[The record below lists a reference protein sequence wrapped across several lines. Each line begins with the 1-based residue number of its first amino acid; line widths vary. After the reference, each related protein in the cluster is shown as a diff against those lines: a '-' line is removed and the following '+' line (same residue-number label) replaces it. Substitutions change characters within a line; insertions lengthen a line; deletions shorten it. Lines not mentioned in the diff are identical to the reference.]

1 MAQAITSPAPPAAP
15 GLPLVGDAFAMAGDV
30 GRFFTEQYLRLG
42 PVFRV
47 QALQRRFTVLAG
59 PEANLFVTRQGTT
72 YLRSREFWMDFDW
85 EMGAGRSL
93 LSMDGAEHAR
103 MRKAQKTGYSRSFAL
118 ERLDDVI
125 GITRSEVAAW
135 PLDEPVPGLYALQ
148 RIVTDQLG
156 TIAAGI
162 SPRDYL
168 DDIIVYV
175 RTLLAARVTRQRPAV
190 LLRTPRVR
198 RARERIEELYAKV
211 REAHEHA
218 PDERPDADADLVDD
232 LLALHHE
239 DPQFLP
245 ETDLMPAVLGPF
257 IAGLDTVASTCA
269 FMLYALLKH
278 PDLLERMTAEADA
291 SFADGTLT
299 PDSLRR
305 LDVTHRVALETLRMY
320 PIAPAITRTVSNT
333 FEFAGYTIPAGEQV
347 IVATTVPHHLERHFP
362 EPERFDIERYT
373 PARQEHRQPGV
384 FAPFGAGP
392 HVCLGAGFAEVAI
405 AATMTTIVREAE
417 LALDP
422 PDYVLKISPA
432 PTPSPDDRF
441 RFRVVRRRRAP
452 AEPDG
457 RLRSTRSGQAGR
469 QRHRPSRQAAP

>member
-1 MAQAITSPAPPAAP
+1 
-15 GLPLVGDAFAMAGDV
+15 MAGDV
-30 GRFFTEQYLRLG
+30 GAFFTRQYLRLG

-47 QALQRRFTVLAG
+47 HALGRRFTVLAG
-59 PEANLFVTRQGTT
+59 PEANVFVTKEGRLH
-72 YLRSREFWMDFDW
+72 LRSREFWMEFDR
-85 EMGAGRSL
+85 ELGAARSM

-103 MRKAQKTGYSRSFAL
+103 MRKAQKTGYSRSFIH
-118 ERLDDVI
+118 EHLDDVI
-125 GITRSEVAAW
+125 AITRREVAAW

-156 TIAAGI
+156 TIAAGM

-168 DDIIVYV
+168 DDMIVFV
-175 RTLLAARVTRQRPAV
+175 RTLLAARVTRQRPA
-190 LLRTPRVR
+190 LLMRTPRFR
-198 RARERIEELYAKV
+198 RARQRVEELYATV
-211 REAHEHA
+211 RAMHDPEQ
-218 PDERPDADADLVDD
+218 RPAADLDTGGGTDLVDD
-232 LLALHHE
+232 LLALHHA

-257 IAGLDTVASTCA
+257 IAGLDTVGSTCA

-278 PDLLERMTAEADA
+278 PDLMDRMTAEADA
-291 SFADGTLT
+291 SFAGSALSADA
-299 PDSLRR
+299 LRR

-333 FEFAGYTIPAGEQV
+333 FEFAGYTIPAGEKV
-347 IVATTVPHHLERHFP
+347 IVATTVPHHLPQHFP

-373 PARQEHRQPGV
+373 PERQEHRQPGV
-384 FAPFGAGP
+384 FAPFGAGA

-405 AATMTTIVREAE
+405 AATMATIVHEIE

-441 RFRVVRRRRAP
+441 KFRVVRRRR
-452 AEPDG
+452 
-457 RLRSTRSGQAGR
+457 SGD
-469 QRHRPSRQAAP
+469 

>member
-1 MAQAITSPAPPAAP
+1 MSYWNMAQVTPSPAPPSAP

-30 GRFFTEQYLRLG
+30 GAFFTQQYLRLG

-47 QALQRRFTVLAG
+47 HALGRRFTVLAG
-59 PEANLFVTRQGTT
+59 PEANLFVTKEGRLH
-72 YLRSREFWMDFDW
+72 LRSREFWMDFDR
-85 EMGAGRSL
+85 ELGAARSM

-103 MRKAQKTGYSRSFAL
+103 MRKAQKTGYSRSFIH
-118 ERLDDVI
+118 EHLDDVI
-125 GITRSEVAAW
+125 AITRREVGAW

-156 TIAAGI
+156 TIAAGM

-168 DDIIVYV
+168 DDMIVFV
-175 RTLLAARVTRQRPAV
+175 RTLLTARVTRQRPA
-190 LLRTPRVR
+190 LLMRTPRFR
-198 RARERIEELYAKV
+198 RARQRVEELYATV
-211 REAHEHA
+211 RAMHDPEQ
-218 PDERPDADADLVDD
+218 RPAADLDTGGGTDLVDD
-232 LLALHHE
+232 LLALHHA

-257 IAGLDTVASTCA
+257 IAGLDTVGSTCA

-278 PDLLERMTAEADA
+278 PELLDRMTAEADA
-291 SFADGTLT
+291 GFEGSVLPADA
-299 PDSLRR
+299 LRG

-333 FEFAGYTIPAGEQV
+333 FEFAGYTIPAGEKV
-347 IVATTVPHHLERHFP
+347 IVATTVPHHLAQYFP

-373 PARQEHRQPGV
+373 PERQEHRQPGV
-384 FAPFGAGP
+384 FAPFGAGT

-405 AATMTTIVREAE
+405 AATMATIVHEIE
-417 LALDP
+417 PALDP

-441 RFRVVRRRRAP
+441 KFRVVRRRQS
-452 AEPDG
+452 AE
-457 RLRSTRSGQAGR
+457 
-469 QRHRPSRQAAP
+469 

>member
-1 MAQAITSPAPPAAP
+1 MTQAVTSPAPPAAP
-15 GLPLVGDAFAMAGDV
+15 GLPLVGDAFAMAGDL
-30 GRFFTEQYLRLG
+30 GKFFTEQYLRLG

-59 PEANLFVTRQGTT
+59 PEANLFVTRQGTA
-72 YLRSREFWMDFDW
+72 YLRSREFWMDFDC
-85 EMGAGRSL
+85 EMGAARSM

-103 MRKAQKTGYSRSFAL
+103 MRRAQKTGYSRSFVL
-118 ERLDDVI
+118 GRLDDVV
-125 GITRSEVAAW
+125 GIARSEVAAW
-135 PLDEPVPGLYALQ
+135 PLDAPVPGLYALQ
-148 RIVTDQLG
+148 RIITDQLG
-156 TIAAGI
+156 TIAAGV

-175 RTLLAARVTRQRPAV
+175 RAILAARVTHRRPAV
-190 LLRTPRVR
+190 ALRTPRVR
-198 RARERIEELYAKV
+198 RARERIEELYAEV
-211 REAHEHA
+211 RAAHEQA
-218 PDERPDADADLVDD
+218 PDRRPGAGADLVDD

-245 ETDLMPAVLGPF
+245 ETDLLPAVLGPF

-291 SFADGTLT
+291 SFTGGKLTADA
-299 PDSLRR
+299 LRK

-320 PIAPAITRTVSNT
+320 PIAPAIARTVSNT
-333 FEFAGYTIPAGEQV
+333 FEFAGYTVPAGEKV
-347 IVATTVPHHLERHFP
+347 IVATTVPHHLERYFP
-362 EPERFDIERYT
+362 EPERFDIERYG
-373 PARQEHRQPGV
+373 PERQEHRRPGV

-422 PDYVLKISPA
+422 ADYVLKISPA

-441 RFRVVRRRRAP
+441 RFRVVRKRC
-452 AEPDG
+452 
-457 RLRSTRSGQAGR
+457 
-469 QRHRPSRQAAP
+469 SRN

>member
-1 MAQAITSPAPPAAP
+1 MVQAVPSPAPPAAP

-30 GRFFTEQYLRLG
+30 GAFFTQQYLRLG

-47 QALQRRFTVLAG
+47 HALHRRFTVLAG

-72 YLRSREFWMDFDW
+72 HLRSREFWMDFDK
-85 EMGAGRSL
+85 ELGAARSM

-103 MRKAQKTGYSRSFAL
+103 MRKAQKTGYSRSFIH
-118 ERLDDVI
+118 EHLDDVI
-125 GITRSEVAAW
+125 GITRREVAEW
-135 PLDEPVPGLYALQ
+135 PLDKPVAGLYALQ
-148 RIVTDQLG
+148 RIITDQLG
-156 TIAAGI
+156 TIAAGM

-168 DDIIVYV
+168 DDMIVFV
-175 RTLLAARVTRQRPAV
+175 RTLLTARVTRQRPA
-190 LLRTPRVR
+190 LLMQTPRFR
-198 RARERIEELYAKV
+198 RARHRIEELYATV
-211 REAHEHA
+211 RAAHETEPH
-218 PDERPDADADLVDD
+218 PDTDTDLVDD
-232 LLALHHE
+232 LMALHHA

-257 IAGLDTVASTCA
+257 IAGLDTVGSTCA

-278 PDLLERMTAEADA
+278 PDLLERMTAETDA
-291 SFADGTLT
+291 GFAEGTLT
-299 PDSLRR
+299 ADALRKF
-305 LDVTHRVALETLRMY
+305 DVTHRVALETLRMY
-320 PIAPAITRTVSNT
+320 PIAPAITRTVTNT
-333 FEFAGYTIPAGEQV
+333 FEFAGYTIPAGETV
-347 IVATTVPHHLERHFP
+347 IVATTVPHHLEQYFP

-373 PARQEHRQPGV
+373 PERQEHRQPGV

-405 AATMTTIVREAE
+405 AATMATIVREVE

-441 RFRVVRRRRAP
+441 KFRVVR
-452 AEPDG
+452 
-457 RLRSTRSGQAGR
+457 
-469 QRHRPSRQAAP
+469 QRHSKD

>member
-1 MAQAITSPAPPAAP
+1 MTQAAPSPAPPAAP

-30 GRFFTEQYLRLG
+30 GAFFTQQYLQLG

-47 QALQRRFTVLAG
+47 HALGRRFTVLAG
-59 PEANLFVTRQGTT
+59 PEANLFVTKEGRLH
-72 YLRSREFWMDFDW
+72 LRSREFWMEFDR
-85 EMGAGRSL
+85 ELGAARSM

-103 MRKAQKTGYSRSFAL
+103 MRKAQKTGYSRSFIH
-118 ERLDDVI
+118 EHLDDVI
-125 GITRSEVAAW
+125 AITRREVAEW
-135 PLDEPVPGLYALQ
+135 PVDKPIPGLHALQ
-148 RIVTDQLG
+148 RIVTEQLG
-156 TIAAGI
+156 TIAAGV

-168 DDIIVYV
+168 DDMIVFV

-190 LLRTPRVR
+190 LMRTPRFR
-198 RARERIEELYAKV
+198 RARQRIQELYATVKAV
-211 REAHEHA
+211 HD
-218 PDERPDADADLVDD
+218 PDRRSGAEPDLVDN
-232 LLALHHE
+232 LMALHHV

-257 IAGLDTVASTCA
+257 IAGLDTVGSTCA

-278 PDLLERMTAEADA
+278 PDLLDRMTAEADTGF
-291 SFADGTLT
+291 SGGTL
-299 PDSLRR
+299 PADALRR
-305 LDVTHRVALETLRMY
+305 LDVTHRVALETLRLY

-333 FEFAGYTIPAGEQV
+333 FEFAGYTIPAGERV
-347 IVATTVPHHLERHFP
+347 IVATTVPHHLPQYFP

-373 PARQEHRQPGV
+373 PERQEHRRPGV

-405 AATMTTIVREAE
+405 AATMATIVHEIE
-417 LALDP
+417 PALDP

-441 RFRVVRRRRAP
+441 KFRVRRRRA
-452 AEPDG
+452 AN
-457 RLRSTRSGQAGR
+457 
-469 QRHRPSRQAAP
+469 